1 MSTKGEAKPNQTMLQ
16 PYPKLKK
23 KDESFVSNDW
33 RLEAEDAQIELKKV
47 NLDKIGKENLMKL
60 AKLKE
65 SFMSYIELRDS
76 KNNIAD

>member
-1 MSTKGEAKPNQTMLQ
+1 M
-16 PYPKLKK
+16 
-23 KDESFVSNDW
+23 SNDW

-76 KNNIAD
+76 KNNYF